1 MGTVVSIDLRDHG
14 PFGPAVDRVVS
25 WLHAVDRMFS
35 PYRSDSAIGRINRGT
50 LQPADADPLVV
61 EVLRRCDEL
70 RERTDGYFDARADGR
85 LDPSALVK
93 GWAIQV
99 AADWLRADGFE
110 NFCLSAGGDVVTR
123 GVPQPGQAWRIG
135 VQHPREPSAL
145 AAVIEAGEL
154 AVATSGTYERGE
166 HITDPHTG
174 APPGGVLSVTVCGP
188 DLGTAD
194 ALSTAA
200 FAMGRAGADW
210 SVTLTGYQAMTIV
223 DEDLVLSTPGFP
235 HATGHG
241 PVA

>member
-1 MGTVVSIDLRDHG
+1 MGTTVSIDLRDHG
-14 PFGPAVDRVVS
+14 PVRPAVDRVVS

-35 PYRSDSAIGRINRGT
+35 PYQESSAISRINRGT
-50 LQPADADPLVV
+50 LRAADAGPLVN
-61 EVLRRCDEL
+61 EVLGRCDDL
-70 RERTDGYFDARADGR
+70 RDRTDGYFDARANGR

-99 AADWLRADGFE
+99 AADRLLAAGLA

-123 GVPQPGQAWRIG
+123 GVPEPDQVWRIG
-135 VQHPREPSAL
+135 VQHPREPSSL

-174 APPGGVLSVTVCGP
+174 EPPQGLLSVTVCGP

-210 SVTLTGYQAMTIV
+210 SVNLAGYQTMTIV

-235 HATGHG
+235 HADQG
-241 PVA
+241 PTA